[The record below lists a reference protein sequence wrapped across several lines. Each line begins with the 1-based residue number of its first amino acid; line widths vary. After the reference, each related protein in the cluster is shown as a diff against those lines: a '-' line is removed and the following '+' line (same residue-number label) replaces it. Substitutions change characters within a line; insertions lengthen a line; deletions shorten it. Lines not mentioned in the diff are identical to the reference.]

1 MSSNMLI
8 SSYSYVLLFFAAAFV
23 FVLAAF
29 VASWFLRTQKPSV
42 RKLSTYECG
51 EVSGGTSFVQYNV
64 RYYLIALVFVIFD
77 VEAAFLLPWAVCF
90 KSLGLFGFVEAVIFI
105 LILLFGLIY
114 AWKNKAL
121 EWL

>member
-1 MSSNMLI
+1 MLI
-8 SSYSYVLLFFAAAFV
+8 DSYSYVLLFFAAGVV

-29 VASWFLRTQKPSV
+29 IASWFLRTQKPSQ

-64 RYYLIALVFVIFD
+64 RYYLIALIFVIFD
-77 VEAAFLLPWAVCF
+77 VEVAFLLPWAVCF
-90 KSLGLFGFVEAVIFI
+90 KLLGFFGFVEAVIFI

>member
-1 MSSNMLI
+1 MLI
-8 SSYSYVLLFFAAAFV
+8 DSYSYVLLFLAAGVV
-23 FVLAAF
+23 FVLLAF
-29 VASWFLRTQKPSV
+29 ITSWFLRTQKPSQ

-51 EVSGGTSFVQYNV
+51 EVSSGTSFVQYNV
-64 RYYLIALVFVIFD
+64 RYYLIALIFVIFD
-77 VEAAFLLPWAVCF
+77 VEVAFLLPWVVCF
-90 KSLGLFGFVEAVIFI
+90 KSLGMLGFVEVVIFI